1 MSTVIAYLDAGTGS
15 QIAALVAGGF
25 AAFAVTAKMYWHRIL
40 VFLHHPQARGRD
52 RDRRGRRRSEH
63 QVASGRG
70 GRTACDLP
78 ASYASVRA
86 APGGPLNASGLRPE
100 TSE

>member
-40 VFLHHPQARGRD
+40 VFLKIRKPED
-52 RDRRGRRRSEH
+52 E
-63 QVASGRG
+63 
-70 GRTACDLP
+70 TATTATAD
-78 ASYASVRA
+78 
-86 APGGPLNASGLRPE
+86 GP
-100 TSE
+100 TTK